1 MASLTMSMTRA
12 TPLVKAPNA
21 AVRNMRAAPM
31 RARPARAGVAVRATA
46 EESSAKSRRAFL
58 AQTAAGVA
66 LVSFSA
72 DAPAALAES
81 PLCDAGCMAGLDKLT
96 TVTTASGLKYTDIVV
111 GTGPKPFPGVQ
122 LVADFV
128 AMVENPKDK
137 SLFTFESTID
147 KKKPA
152 DIRVTGDP
160 ETCNVIAGLDEG
172 LMTMQVGGV
181 RRLYIPGALA
191 FPKGLASAPGR
202 PRVAPFSDVIFDV
215 KLLYIPGLEEEEDG
229 DYVLDIDSIE

>member
-1 MASLTMSMTRA
+1 MTRVTTFVK
-12 TPLVKAPNA
+12 TPSSA
-21 AVRNMRAAPM
+21 AFNVRAAPT
-31 RARPARAGVAVRATA
+31 RARPARAGVVVRATS

-66 LVSFSA
+66 MVSFGA
-72 DAPAALAES
+72 EVPAAFAES
-81 PLCDAGCMAGLDKLT
+81 DLCDAACVADIAKLPVT
-96 TVTTASGLKYTDIVV
+96 TTASGLKYVDIVK
-111 GTGPKPFPGVQ
+111 GTGPSPFPGVQ

-137 SLFTFESTID
+137 SLFTFQSTVE

-160 ETCNVIAGLDEG
+160 ETANVIAGLDEG
-172 LMTMQVGGV
+172 LMTMKVGGV
-181 RRLYIPGALA
+181 RRLFIPGALA

-202 PRVAPFSDVIFDV
+202 PRVAPFADVTFDV
-215 KLLYIPGLEEEEDG
+215 KLLYIPGLEEEEDDG
-229 DYVLDIDSIE
+229 DYVLEI